1 MSETARRNLEGAL
14 WVIASG
20 VVFSFQGVVVKHL
33 GTRLDSFEIAFFR
46 CVFGFAA
53 VLPFVLRGGTGLFLT
68 GRPGLHVMRGLV
80 GVSGMFCGM
89 YAITHLPLADATAIS
104 FAKPL
109 FAVMLAATF
118 LGEQVGWRRWSAT
131 AAGLV
136 GVVIIVRPGSQ
147 MFDFAHVAALLGAFL
162 IADVIVLVKKLQG
175 SERNATI
182 MAYFGI
188 VTSVASAGPAFIV
201 WITPTWPELALMA
214 LIGIIAV
221 CGQWMT
227 LKAFR
232 IADASA
238 VVPFDYTRLLFAI
251 FYGWLF
257 FAEMPD
263 RWTLLG
269 SAILIGATLY
279 IAYREIRLGKA
290 PKIGDAG

>member
-1 MSETARRNLEGAL
+1 MSEAARRNLEGAL
-14 WVIASG
+14 WVIGSG
-20 VVFSFQGVVVKHL
+20 IVFSFQGVIVKHL
-33 GTRLDSFEIAFFR
+33 GTRLNSFEIAFFR
-46 CVFGFAA
+46 CLFGFLA
-53 VLPFVLRGGTGLFLT
+53 VLPFVFHGGTGLFLT
-68 GRPGLHVMRGLV
+68 GRPGLHVMRGVV
-80 GVSGMFCGM
+80 GVSGMFCGF
-89 YAITHLPLADATAIS
+89 YAVTHLPLADATAIS

-109 FAVMLAATF
+109 FAVVLAATF

-131 AAGLV
+131 AAGFA
-136 GVVIIVRPGSQ
+136 GVVIIVRPGSE
-147 MFDFAHVAALLGAFL
+147 MFDFAHVVALLGAFL
-162 IADVIVLVKKLQG
+162 VADVIVLVKKLQG

-188 VTSVASAGPAFIV
+188 VTTIASAGPAYVV
-201 WITPTWPELALMA
+201 WIAPTWSELALMA
-214 LIGIIAV
+214 GIGAAAV

-232 IADASA
+232 IAEASA
-238 VVPFDYTRLLFAI
+238 VVPFDYMRLLFAI

-263 RWTLLG
+263 RWTLAG

-279 IAYREIRLGKA
+279 IAYRELHLGKA

>member
-1 MSETARRNLEGAL
+1 MNEAARRNLEGAL
-14 WVIASG
+14 WMIASG
-20 VVFSFQGVVVKHL
+20 IVFSFQGVIVKQL
-33 GTRLDSFEIAFFR
+33 GMRLDSFEIAFFR
-46 CVFGFAA
+46 CVFGLVA
-53 VLPFVLRGGTGLFLT
+53 VLPFVLRGGGGLFLT

-109 FAVMLAATF
+109 FAVVLAATF
-118 LGEQVGWRRWSAT
+118 LAESVGWRRWSAT
-131 AAGLV
+131 AAGFV

-147 MFDFAHVAALLGAFL
+147 MFDIAHVAALLGAFL

-188 VTSVASAGPAFIV
+188 VTSIASIGPALVV
-201 WITPTWPELALMA
+201 WITPTWLELALMA
-214 LIGIIAV
+214 GIGLNAAF
-221 CGQWMT
+221 GQWMT

-232 IADASA
+232 VAEASA
-238 VVPFDYTRLLFAI
+238 VLPFDYLRLLFAI

-257 FAEMPD
+257 FAEIPD
-263 RWTLLG
+263 EWTLFG

-279 IAYREIRLGKA
+279 IAYREVRLGMA
-290 PKIGDAG
+290 PKIGDIG